1 MNIPDSTRLS
11 YQFMTRNDAELF
23 FELDQD
29 SEVMRYI
36 NGGKITSMEDIIA
49 VFIPRLERYADQNK
63 GWGMWRVSL
72 ATHQQSDLFLG
83 WILVRPMD
91 FFTDMPQWDNL
102 EIGWRFKQIAWGK
115 GYATEAAQA
124 VMDVVTQDSKLN
136 SISAIALE
144 DNLESI
150 NIMKKLGMKF
160 LKKKYVDDSLVKAEV
175 VYYQKSL
182 T

>member
-63 GWGMWRVSL
+63 GWGMY
-72 ATHQQSDLFLG
+72 
-83 WILVRPMD
+83 LVFPVIVLLQCLSCS
-91 FFTDMPQWDNL
+91 FGQN
-102 EIGWRFKQIAWGK
+102 
-115 GYATEAAQA
+115 
-124 VMDVVTQDSKLN
+124 
-136 SISAIALE
+136 
-144 DNLESI
+144 
-150 NIMKKLGMKF
+150 
-160 LKKKYVDDSLVKAEV
+160 
-175 VYYQKSL
+175 
-182 T
+182 

>member
-1 MNIPDSTRLS
+1 MNIPDSSRLS

-49 VFIPRLERYADQNK
+49 VSIPRLESYADQSK
-63 GWGMWRVSL
+63 GWGMWKVSL
-72 ATHQQSDLFLG
+72 RMDQQCDLFLG

-91 FFTDMPQWDNL
+91 FFTETPQWDNL
-102 EIGWRFKQIAWGK
+102 EIGWRLKQLAWGK

-124 VMDVVTQDSKLN
+124 VMTVVTQNPKLI

-144 DNLESI
+144 DNLGSI
-150 NIMKKLGMKF
+150 NIMKKLGMTY
-160 LKKKYVDDSLVKAEV
+160 LKKEYVDEPLVEADV

-182 T
+182 R